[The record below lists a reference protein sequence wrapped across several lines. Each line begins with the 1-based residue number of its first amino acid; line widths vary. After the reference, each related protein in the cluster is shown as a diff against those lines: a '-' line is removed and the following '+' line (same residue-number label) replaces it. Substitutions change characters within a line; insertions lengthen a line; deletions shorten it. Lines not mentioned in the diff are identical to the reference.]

1 MIEIK
6 DITKKYHSLVAVNHV
21 NLTIQDGELFG
32 LLGVNGA
39 GKTTLISMLST
50 LMHPTSGT
58 ASLMGYDLIKEK
70 EEIKQS

>member
-50 LMHPTSGT
+50 LVQPTSVP
-58 ASLMGYDLIKEK
+58 LL
-70 EEIKQS
+70 